1 MEDDIDRVA
10 LEMISNNLHESRI
23 IAQLIEKKKEYED
36 VKIEFEK
43 KKSKA
48 EEEQNSL
55 KFKENQLSTLKSNLK
70 EEQDKLE
77 ITNKKNNEIIEEI
90 VNIYKQSMLVK
101 ESLGDEQIRNQLL
114 TNRLEQE
121 KQIK

>member
-1 MEDDIDRVA
+1 MEDEIDRVA

-23 IAQLIEKKKEYED
+23 MAQLIEKKKEYED

>member
-77 ITNKKNNEIIEEI
+77 TTNKKNNEIIEEI